1 MIKNYFRIALRNLL
15 RNQTYTLINT
25 LGLAIGLAASILI
38 LIYIQHELSFDRFY
52 SDSGRIYRVAVDG
65 RMSGDFFSAAV
76 GPSPLAPV
84 LKQSYPEVEQAV
96 RLRNISQE
104 ALIANGDTR
113 IYEQNLMMADSSFF
127 EIFDFEPELG
137 DLSTVLYEP
146 LSIVLTK
153 SLADRLFA
161 DENPVGKTLEYNNEF
176 TLRVTGVIQDLPN
189 NTHFD
194 FPALISWSSIDRL
207 QPGFNPD
214 NWGSLAYYTYIELKP
229 DTDPVAFEKKIEKV
243 IMDRLIIE
251 SGESPEV
258 FENFQMAFNAFLQ
271 PVADIHLHSNLM
283 AEISPNSDM
292 SYVYTFSAIAIF
304 ILIIACINFMNLTTA
319 RSAGRAKE
327 VGVRKVHGAY
337 RHQLIY
343 QFITESILLSLFS
356 LMLALLM
363 VELFLPSFS
372 DIIGR
377 QLSRTLLTHP
387 GMILRYVVLAVVVGF
402 IAGSYPAF
410 YLSSFQPVRVL
421 KNNRLRG
428 SRKSIGLRNLLVV
441 FQFAISIFLIIGT
454 GIISNQIDFMQ
465 NKRLGFDKE
474 RVMIVELR
482 NERLR
487 ADVQSLMN
495 ELERI
500 PAVESVSASTMNP
513 ASGSDG
519 SAYFPEGES
528 ENDPWL
534 IFHAGV
540 DYDYIETM
548 GMNMIRGRNFS
559 RENSTDTAAVI
570 INKTLWKK
578 LSWGQDVIGKKIRP
592 NDPMNEFGFR
602 VIGVVDDFHFVS
614 LHDKVEPFLFHLQQN
629 RMRNLSIRLHKGNV
643 SDQLKS
649 VEEAWSRLEPGF
661 PFDYR
666 FLDRSFQELYNAE
679 VRLSRMYIYFS
690 IIAIFIACL
699 GLFGLSSY
707 LAEQR
712 TREIGVRKTFGATA
726 GGLSLML
733 TRDFTK
739 WISLSNVIAWPLA
752 FYLMDRWLNQFAY
765 RISILETWDVFI
777 LAAIVS
783 LIIAVFTVSFQ
794 AYRAAS
800 VNPAISLKYE

>member
-1 MIKNYFRIALRNLL
+1 MINI
-15 RNQTYTLINT
+15 

-38 LIYIQHELSFDRFY
+38 LIYIRHELSYDRFY
-52 SDSGRIYRVAVDG
+52 SSSDRIYRIAVDG

-84 LKQSYPEVEQAV
+84 LRQSYPEVEQAV
-96 RLRNISQE
+96 RLRGISQE
-104 ALIANGDTR
+104 ALLANGDIR
-113 IYEQNLMMADSSFF
+113 IYEHDLLMADTSFF
-127 EIFDFEPELG
+127 EIFNFKSVHGYLPDA
-137 DLSTVLYEP
+137 LYEP
-146 LSIVLTK
+146 LSIVLTE
-153 SLADRLFA
+153 SLSERLFA
-161 DENPVGKTLEYNNEF
+161 AENPIGKTLELNNEF
-176 TLRVTGVIQDLPN
+176 TLMVTGVMQDLPN

-194 FPALISWSSIDRL
+194 FPALISWSSINKL
-207 QPGFNPD
+207 QPGYNPD
-214 NWGSLAYYTYIELKP
+214 NWGSLAYYTYIKLKP
-229 DTDPVAFEKKIEKV
+229 NTDPLAFEKKIEKV
-243 IMDRLIIE
+243 IMDRIIIE

-258 FENFQMAFNAFLQ
+258 FENFQMEFNAFLQ

-337 RHQLIY
+337 RRQLIY
-343 QFITESILLSLFS
+343 QFITESIILSLFS
-356 LMLALLM
+356 LMIALLM

-372 DIIGR
+372 EIIGR
-377 QLSRTLLTHP
+377 QLGKTVLTHP
-387 GMILRYVVLAVVVGF
+387 EMILRYVLLAVVVGF
-402 IAGSYPAF
+402 IAGSYPAL
-410 YLSSFQPVRVL
+410 YLSSFQPVKVL
-421 KNNRLRG
+421 NNSRLSG

-454 GIISNQIDFMQ
+454 GIISNQIDYMQ
-465 NKRLGFDKE
+465 NKRLGFSKE
-474 RVMIVELR
+474 RTMIVELR

-487 ADVQSLMN
+487 DDVQSIMN

-500 PAVESVSASTMNP
+500 PGVESVSASTMNP
-513 ASGSDG
+513 GGGTDG

-540 DYDYIETM
+540 DYDYISTM
-548 GMNMIRGRNFS
+548 GMSLLRGRNFS

-578 LSWGQDVIGKKIRP
+578 LGWGEDVIGKKIKP
-592 NDPMNEFGFR
+592 NDPMNEFAFH
-602 VIGVVDDFHFVS
+602 VIGVVDDFHFAS
-614 LHDKVEPFLFHLQQN
+614 LHDKVEPFMFHL
-629 RMRNLSIRLHKGNV
+629 RRSGMRNLVIRLQKGNL
-643 SDQLKS
+643 DDHLTS
-649 VEEAWSRLEPGF
+649 VEKAWSRLEPDF
-661 PFDYR
+661 PFEYS
-666 FLDRSFQELYNAE
+666 FLDQSFQELYNAE
-679 VRLSRMYIYFS
+679 VRLSKMYIYFS

-726 GGLSLML
+726 SGLSLML

-739 WISLSNVIAWPLA
+739 WISLSNLIAWPLA

-765 RISILETWDVFI
+765 RIEILEAWDVFI
-777 LAAIVS
+777 AAAIVS
-783 LIIAVFTVSFQ
+783 LVIAVVTVSFQ